1 MRRKGEGIR
10 MNNGRPNYGNT
21 PGWGQQPQNQQ
32 PSGYAG
38 SQPPYQN
45 YPPRAGY
52 QPGYQPQQ
60 PQQGYTQPQQGYAQP
75 QAGYQQGY
83 TQPQGQNPY
92 GYTRQPNGNYQQ
104 AYPSQGQQ
112 PYQGNYQAYQQTYQ
126 QAFQGQNGYGY
137 QQPQPARKST
147 FRPDTLMMVILCG
160 VLPVLFVLG
169 LVLSNLPVLKW
180 VFIGLAVVAVAAL
193 WIKPIVASNVRLTF
207 SGVYAA
213 LAVVALVSVL
223 TGTTPPD
230 NTLNNPGG
238 NNYQDPLAGQ
248 QDPNQLPS
256 GNDGG
261 LGVFVTEPPT
271 VLTTPEPDNLGGEA
285 IEQLSSFF
293 YFWSVNNQTNML
305 TLCAPSWQRSVETP
319 ATALFSYIANRFPL
333 EWNFEKISGT
343 DNDTARTVTAVA
355 TIDRQNRN
363 APEKYRFQVLMLKED
378 GIWYVDPS
386 SLQTNEKETATPTGT
401 NAMAT
406 QPPTP
411 APASDN
417 TVLYYNPDGGS
428 FYHLDANCT
437 STDKKFL
444 PFKGSFTYQE
454 INNSPYSD
462 LSPCQECSAPRRP

>member
-1 MRRKGEGIR
+1 
-10 MNNGRPNYGNT
+10 
-21 PGWGQQPQNQQ
+21 
-32 PSGYAG
+32 
-38 SQPPYQN
+38 
-45 YPPRAGY
+45 
-52 QPGYQPQQ
+52 
-60 PQQGYTQPQQGYAQP
+60 
-75 QAGYQQGY
+75 
-83 TQPQGQNPY
+83 
-92 GYTRQPNGNYQQ
+92 
-104 AYPSQGQQ
+104 
-112 PYQGNYQAYQQTYQ
+112 
-126 QAFQGQNGYGY
+126 
-137 QQPQPARKST
+137 
-147 FRPDTLMMVILCG
+147 MMVILCG

-230 NTLNNPGG
+230 NTLNNPSG